1 MQIESL
7 LICDSNSNSSDQ
19 FSFTQYPN
27 SSFLSP
33 AKINQSQPLLILN
46 KNGTIAK
53 KRGPKGPKKK

>member
-19 FSFTQYPN
+19 FSFTQYTIRN
-27 SSFLSP
+27 SSFP
-33 AKINQSQPLLILN
+33 AQINQSQPLLRLN

-53 KRGPKGPKKK
+53 KRGPKGPRKK